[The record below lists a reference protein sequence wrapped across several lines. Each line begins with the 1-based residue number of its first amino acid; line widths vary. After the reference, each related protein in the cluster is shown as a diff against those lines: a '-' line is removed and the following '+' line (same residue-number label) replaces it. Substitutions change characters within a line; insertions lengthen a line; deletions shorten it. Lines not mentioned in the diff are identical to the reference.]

1 MTTRTRI
8 TAGIA
13 TGLIAAVLVP
23 AAAIGYTDTG
33 TPTAGGGSDSTFV
46 PKLPRSADAAV
57 PFVADVSPEL
67 NQAQASQ
74 QPAAIGDD
82 GFQLGRR
89 SDRRRGRPRRDRRR
103 ARRLGRDRDPASALP
118 GGTARS
124 RAAGRLN
131 VHLARGGPGGRPA
144 APPGFAGVG

>member
-57 PFVADVSPEL
+57 PFVADVSPE
-67 NQAQASQ
+67 
-74 QPAAIGDD
+74 PT
-82 GFQLGRR
+82 
-89 SDRRRGRPRRDRRR
+89 RRRPRSSRPR
-103 ARRLGRDRDPASALP
+103 SATTGSSSPTL
-118 GGTARS
+118 
-124 RAAGRLN
+124 
-131 VHLARGGPGGRPA
+131 
-144 APPGFAGVG
+144 

>member
-46 PKLPRSADAAV
+46 PSCRVPLTRPFRSSRTSRPSSTRRRPRSSRPRSATTGSS
-57 PFVADVSPEL
+57 SPTL
-67 NQAQASQ
+67 
-74 QPAAIGDD
+74 
-82 GFQLGRR
+82 
-89 SDRRRGRPRRDRRR
+89 
-103 ARRLGRDRDPASALP
+103 
-118 GGTARS
+118 
-124 RAAGRLN
+124 
-131 VHLARGGPGGRPA
+131 
-144 APPGFAGVG
+144 

>member
-46 PKLPRSADAAV
+46 QLPRSADAAV

-74 QPAAIGDD
+74 QPTAIGDD
-82 GFQLGRR
+82 GFQFADALIGAGAALVVIAVVLAA
-89 SDRRRGRPRRDRRR
+89 SGAIGTRRRRYQGAPH
-103 ARRLGRDRDPASALP
+103 G
-118 GGTARS
+118 
-124 RAAGRLN
+124 AAQQ
-131 VHLARGGPGGRPA
+131 
-144 APPGFAGVG
+144 GV

>member
-8 TAGIA
+8 TEGIA

-46 PKLPRSADAAV
+46 PALPRSADAAV
-57 PFVADVSPEL
+57 PFVADVSPEA

-74 QPAAIGDD
+74 QPTAIGDD
-82 GFQLGRR
+82 GFQFADALIGAGAALVVIAVVLAA
-89 SDRRRGRPRRDRRR
+89 SGAIGTRRRRYQGAPH
-103 ARRLGRDRDPASALP
+103 G
-118 GGTARS
+118 
-124 RAAGRLN
+124 AAQQ
-131 VHLARGGPGGRPA
+131 
-144 APPGFAGVG
+144 GV